1 MKFFHPICATPQAI
15 TFPQCPS
22 QNCGP
27 AGSLGHTKDRDA
39 SSASRGTR
47 SPLSRIC
54 LSPAVLVGNAEHD
67 TVSYGHCTPCAKPC
81 LH

>member
-27 AGSLGHTKDRDA
+27 AGSLGHTKDIQGMPPLLQEGPARL
-39 SSASRGTR
+39 SAGFACHLQCWLEMQST
-47 SPLSRIC
+47 
-54 LSPAVLVGNAEHD
+54 
-67 TVSYGHCTPCAKPC
+67 TQ
-81 LH
+81 